1 MGQTALNHALVV
13 TELCSGAT
21 LWPMAAPGPH
31 RLLAPVPTEPEPDD
45 ALDATVRRAWAA
57 LLPQADMIAD
67 VITATIF
74 DRDPDWYES
83 ASEAL
88 LADVRMSTRDHITEG
103 IKAMAGRAD
112 PEHRPPDIWRET
124 GRRRARQGVP
134 LELVLNSYTLGSRLL
149 WEALVALEPR
159 EELELDDHV
168 LLAAGRRLWAS
179 LQVQNA
185 VLIDAHRRESARVE
199 RRDLQRQQGVLDGLV
214 DGRGSDPAF
223 AADAAD
229 VLGVGTDEP
238 LTCVVAALDESLD
251 EPLRAPDDRLERA
264 GRMSFWHLRGGMRF
278 GLVPMGG
285 LDEPALVE
293 LLAPAVTGRVGVA
306 TSPEGLG
313 GFGTAYQ
320 LAVRAVQTLPRG
332 RAEVVRV
339 TDRLPEVLLG
349 ASPEVTSLLVEE
361 SIGPLLGQ
369 PEAHREVLLDTLA
382 ALIRCNVSHSRAAEE
397 LYCHRNT
404 VIYRQ
409 RQIEQL
415 IGRDLR
421 VPRDRLLLA
430 LGLMATGRAVH
441 RRAG

>member
-1 MGQTALNHALVV
+1 
-13 TELCSGAT
+13 
-21 LWPMAAPGPH
+21 MAAAGPH
-31 RLLAPVPTEPEPDD
+31 RLLAPAPTPVEPDD
-45 ALDATVRRAWAA
+45 ELDATVRRAWAA

-74 DRDPDWYES
+74 DRDPDWYEA

-88 LADVRMSTRDHITEG
+88 LADVRMSTREHITEG
-103 IKAMAGRAD
+103 IRTMAGRSD
-112 PEHRPPDIWRET
+112 PEHRPPDIWRDT

-134 LELVLNSYTLGSRLL
+134 LELVLNSYTLGTRLL

-159 EELELDDHV
+159 EELGLDDHV
-168 LLAAGRRLWAS
+168 LLVAGRRLWHS

-185 VLIDAHRRESARVE
+185 VLIDAHRRESARLE

-223 AADAAD
+223 AGDAAQ
-229 VLGVGTDEP
+229 VLGIAADEP
-238 LTCVVAALDESLD
+238 LACVVASLDESLD

-264 GRMSFWHLRGGMRF
+264 GRMSFWHVRGGVRF

-285 LDEPALVE
+285 LDEPGLVE
-293 LLAPAVTGRVGVA
+293 LLRPAVTGRVGVA
-306 TSPEGLG
+306 STPEGLG
-313 GFGTAYQ
+313 GFGSAYQ

-332 RAEVVRV
+332 AAEIARV
-339 TDRLPEVLLG
+339 TERLPEVLLS
-349 ASPEVTSLLVEE
+349 ANPDITALLVEQ

-430 LGLMATGRAVH
+430 LGLMATGRTVNPH
-441 RRAG
+441 GG